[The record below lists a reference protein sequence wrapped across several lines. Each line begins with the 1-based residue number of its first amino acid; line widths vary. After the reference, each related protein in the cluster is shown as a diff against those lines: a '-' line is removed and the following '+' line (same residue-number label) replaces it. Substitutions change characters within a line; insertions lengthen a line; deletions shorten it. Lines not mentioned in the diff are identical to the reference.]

1 MGDDDRL
8 LTKTQLARYLAVS
21 PRTIDR
27 LDAARDLPRPILVAG
42 RKRWRLS
49 EIDEWLE
56 SKRRRV

>member
-1 MGDDDRL
+1 MDNDDRL
-8 LTKTQLARYLAVS
+8 LTKTQLAGYLAVS

-42 RKRWRLS
+42 RKRWQLS

-56 SKRRRV
+56 SKRTGV